1 MKRYYFI
8 GLATI
13 FILAVAL
20 VAYGTWLNVSDE
32 NQIARRMD
40 ERALTLTGAKVQKRL
55 LHPTIA
61 LDAARL
67 YSENMADAV
76 ALIDGRII
84 EWNVKKN
91 STVQKGD
98 VLLRLEND
106 QVMLQIQQSTANVR
120 RAEAALAQ
128 AFNSYRRQELLL
140 ADNATSKEKYDAAK
154 AQYEAAQET
163 LVEAEAQRDCIMCR
177 RGVSM

>member
-67 YSENMADAV
+67 YSENMATPW
-76 ALIDGRII
+76 R
-84 EWNVKKN
+84 
-91 STVQKGD
+91 
-98 VLLRLEND
+98 
-106 QVMLQIQQSTANVR
+106 
-120 RAEAALAQ
+120 
-128 AFNSYRRQELLL
+128 
-140 ADNATSKEKYDAAK
+140 
-154 AQYEAAQET
+154 
-163 LVEAEAQRDCIMCR
+163 
-177 RGVSM
+177 